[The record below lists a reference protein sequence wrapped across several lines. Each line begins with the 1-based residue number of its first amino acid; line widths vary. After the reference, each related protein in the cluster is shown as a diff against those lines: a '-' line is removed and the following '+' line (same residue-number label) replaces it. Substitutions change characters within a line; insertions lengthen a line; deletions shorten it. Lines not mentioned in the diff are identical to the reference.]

1 MRFEARE
8 LKPYGEPVSP
18 ENLKVGEVYF
28 AFFVFD
34 REGKIPTLLPRVFIG
49 SNLEPSDEDKL
60 YFQDFESYKHGI
72 RYETSTSDDEA
83 IFETGAEKH
92 IYDYE
97 KALELLMGCSLRRRQ
112 AP

>member
-1 MRFEARE
+1 MRFESRE

-18 ENLKVGEVYF
+18 ESLKVGEVYF
-28 AFFVFD
+28 AFLVFD

-49 SNLEPSDEDKL
+49 RNLEPDDENKL

-72 RYETSTSDDEA
+72 RYDSSTPDDEA

-92 IYDYE
+92 IYEYE
-97 KALELLMGCSLRRRQ
+97 KALDLLMSCSLRRQQR
-112 AP
+112 P